1 MHPRLQVGLN
11 TGMSSGTRK
20 VLLTVPSRL
29 SLFVAGVGGAGV
41 AVAALGLHGLDVRT
55 FVDQVPAAGWLLVVG
70 LILGELGPIPVS
82 RGDDEASNVTM
93 STTFAVA
100 LVATGPFALLLAAH
114 TVAVLMDDVR
124 TKRSPVKMVF
134 NFGQYA
140 LSIAAARLVY
150 SQLVQQGFLAPY
162 TNYRASDLVPT
173 LLAGF
178 IFLVI
183 NNGLVA
189 IVVALDTGQPVM
201 EMLRD
206 DLAFK
211 METSAVLVGLSGVA
225 AVLAQTSGWMLPLL
239 AMPVLAVRR
248 SAVLAAARQTQA
260 MRDALTGLGN
270 RALFFSR
277 ADRLLARFERS
288 GDSVAVL
295 MIDLDHFKDINDT
308 LGHQVGD
315 RVIQAVAGRIAH
327 LGGDLGCVARL
338 GGDEFAVAL
347 TGVDAAAAGA
357 VAETLL
363 ADVVRPLQ
371 IGGTRMAIQ
380 ASVGIAMAEKGVD
393 VTGLMQRA
401 DIALYE
407 AKQDRARWCLFDQSV
422 TPTTPEL
429 GLLADLR
436 EALERGHLSV
446 AFQPQVGLS
455 DGRVTGAEALARWKH
470 PERGYIPPS
479 DFIILAENTGLI
491 SQVTDVVLEHALSAV
506 AEWTQLGL
514 SCPVSVNLSARQL
527 ADLSLPERVS
537 SALRRHGVPAGLL
550 TVEVTESSIL
560 GDPRRAG
567 QILHELRQEGVRIAV
582 DDFGTGYSSLAYLQR
597 LDLDELKI
605 DRSFV
610 QSMCLVAR
618 DDVLVRSIIELAH
631 NLGLS
636 VVAEGVE
643 ASIQVDR
650 LRELSCDAAQGYYLG
665 RPMDRELMTGWLQRD
680 ALMGATAEPGEAL
693 GPHPLRAAVAEP
705 GERRPYLRAVGSS
718 GTEG

>member
-1 MHPRLQVGLN
+1 
-11 TGMSSGTRK
+11 MSGSGTRK

-29 SLFVAGVGGAGV
+29 GLYVAAVGGAGLV
-41 AVAALGLHGLDVRT
+41 IAFIAVHGLDPQR
-55 FVDQVPAAGWLLVVG
+55 FIAGVPGPVWLLVVG

-100 LVATGPFALLLAAH
+100 LVSTGPFALLLLAH
-114 TVAVLMDDVR
+114 TAAVLMDDVR

-140 LSIAAARLVY
+140 LSLGAARLVF
-150 SQLVQQGFLAPY
+150 SQLTGQGFHAY
-162 TNYRASDLVPT
+162 AAYRAADLVPT

-189 IVVALDTGQPVM
+189 IVVALAMNQPVI

-225 AVLAQTSGWMLPLL
+225 AVLAQFSGWMLPLL

-288 GDSVAVL
+288 GESVAVL

-347 TGVDAAAAGA
+347 AGLDATAAGA

-380 ASVGIAMAEKGVD
+380 ASVGIAMAERGLD
-393 VTGLMQRA
+393 VTALMQRA

-407 AKQDRARWCLFDQSV
+407 AKQDRARWCLFDPSV

-491 SQVTDVVLEHALSAV
+491 SQVTDIVLEKTLSAL
-506 AEWTQLGL
+506 AEWTRLGL

-537 SALRRHGVPAGLL
+537 AALRRHGIPAGLL

-680 ALMGATAEPGEAL
+680 ALMDATAATAEAAGAAS
-693 GPHPLRAAVAEP
+693 GADRHPH
-705 GERRPYLRAVGSS
+705 LRAVSGPSPVAAIAGN

>member
-1 MHPRLQVGLN
+1 
-11 TGMSSGTRK
+11 
-20 VLLTVPSRL
+20 
-29 SLFVAGVGGAGV
+29 
-41 AVAALGLHGLDVRT
+41 
-55 FVDQVPAAGWLLVVG
+55 
-70 LILGELGPIPVS
+70 
-82 RGDDEASNVTM
+82 
-93 STTFAVA
+93 
-100 LVATGPFALLLAAH
+100 
-114 TVAVLMDDVR
+114 
-124 TKRSPVKMVF
+124 
-134 NFGQYA
+134 
-140 LSIAAARLVY
+140 
-150 SQLVQQGFLAPY
+150 
-162 TNYRASDLVPT
+162 
-173 LLAGF
+173 
-178 IFLVI
+178 
-183 NNGLVA
+183 
-189 IVVALDTGQPVM
+189 
-201 EMLRD
+201 MLRD

-225 AVLAQTSGWMLPLL
+225 AVLAQFSGWMLPLL

-277 ADRLLARFERS
+277 ADKLLARFERS
-288 GDSVAVL
+288 GESVAVL

-347 TGVDAAAAGA
+347 SGVDAAAAGA

-380 ASVGIAMAEKGVD
+380 ASVGIAMAERNVD
-393 VTGLMQRA
+393 VTALMQRA

-407 AKQDRARWCLFDQSV
+407 AKQDRARWCLYDVLS

-436 EALERGHLSV
+436 EALENGQLSV

-479 DFIILAENTGLI
+479 DFITLAENTGLI
-491 SQVTDVVLEHALSAV
+491 SQVTDVVLEAALTALSD
-506 AEWTQLGL
+506 WTRLGL

-537 SALRRHGVPAGLL
+537 DALRRHGIPAGLL

-567 QILHELRQEGVRIAV
+567 ADPARAAPGGRP
-582 DDFGTGYSSLAYLQR
+582 
-597 LDLDELKI
+597 
-605 DRSFV
+605 DR
-610 QSMCLVAR
+610 R
-618 DDVLVRSIIELAH
+618 R
-631 NLGLS
+631 
-636 VVAEGVE
+636 
-643 ASIQVDR
+643 R
-650 LRELSCDAAQGYYLG
+650 LRHRLLLAGLPAAAGPG
-665 RPMDRELMTGWLQRD
+665 RAEDRPQ
-680 ALMGATAEPGEAL
+680 
-693 GPHPLRAAVAEP
+693 
-705 GERRPYLRAVGSS
+705 LRAVDVPG
-718 GTEG
+718 GPRRRAGPLDHRARAQPRALGGRRGRRGLDPGRPAPRAVLRRCPGLLPRPARWTAT